1 MAIILAV
8 IKWIGILI
16 GIVLGIVVVLA
27 ACVVWVPV
35 RYRAEAV
42 LPEQGEKKYAFS
54 VSFFVPFDFD
64 KEETGFREG

>member
-35 RYRAEAV
+35 RYRAEA
-42 LPEQGEKKYAFS
+42 GREKIRIQRQ
-54 VSFFVPFDFD
+54 FFVPFDFD